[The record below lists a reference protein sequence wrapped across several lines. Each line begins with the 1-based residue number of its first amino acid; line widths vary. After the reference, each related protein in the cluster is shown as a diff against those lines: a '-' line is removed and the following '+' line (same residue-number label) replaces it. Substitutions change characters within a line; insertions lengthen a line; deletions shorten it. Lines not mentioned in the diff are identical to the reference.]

1 MASHSS
7 KFRFELGKSLS
18 DFPQHVDLY
27 DNPKKTVRKNVKRLA
42 ELQEMLYAD
51 NRHALLIVFQGMDT
65 AGKDSTIEKVFSGVN
80 PQGFQVFGFKQPTYT
95 DIDHNYLW
103 RYWQRMP
110 ERGRIGIFNRSYYEE
125 ALVVRVH
132 PEIIEK
138 RPVPNDPI
146 DDAFWEHRFDDFRSL
161 EAHLHRNGTRVIKF
175 FLNVSKEEQR
185 QRLLRRLREP
195 EKHWKF
201 SSSDV
206 VERGY
211 WDEYRHAFEQVI
223 THTHTEGSPWYVI
236 PADDKWTMR
245 ALVSEAIDDAL
256 TGLDLSFPEAD
267 PDEVARFA
275 QARAQLLA
283 ESDSR

>member
-7 KFRFELGKSLS
+7 NFRFELGKSLS
-18 DFPQHVDLY
+18 DFPQQVALY
-27 DNPKKTVRKNVKRLA
+27 SNPKKTVRKNVKRLA
-42 ELQEMLYAD
+42 ELQETLYAD
-51 NRHALLIVFQGMDT
+51 NRYALLIVFQGMDT

-185 QRLLRRLREP
+185 QRLLRRLQEP

-201 SSSDV
+201 SSNDI

-223 THTHTEGSPWYVI
+223 THTHTENSPWYVI

-245 ALVSEAIDDAL
+245 ALVSEAIDNAL
-256 TGLDLSFPEAD
+256 TDLDLSFPEPD

-275 QARAQLLA
+275 QARAKLLA
-283 ESDSR
+283 ETS